1 MTLAD
6 NPSVALPAQL
16 TLSGAAQTLQRL
28 LDAQRQQAS
37 QEMVLDAQPLQVF
50 DTSAV
55 AVLLALRS
63 ALIEQ
68 GRTLR
73 VSAMPARLQALVTL
87 YGVAELLHA

>member
-1 MTLAD
+1 MTPAENSNL
-6 NPSVALPAQL
+6 ALPAQL

-28 LDAQRQQAS
+28 LDVQRQQGT

-68 GRTLR
+68 GKTLR
-73 VSAMPARLQALVTL
+73 VSAMPERLQALVTL
-87 YGVAELLHA
+87 YGVAELLQA